1 MTLLTKNIVVEQ
13 VFARLRK
20 ADRPLAVV
28 GMVHP
33 ESVPADAGA
42 WDVCS

>member
-1 MTLLTKNIVVEQ
+1 MTLLTKNLVV
-13 VFARLRK
+13 VKFSLRK

-33 ESVPADAGA
+33 ESAPADAGA